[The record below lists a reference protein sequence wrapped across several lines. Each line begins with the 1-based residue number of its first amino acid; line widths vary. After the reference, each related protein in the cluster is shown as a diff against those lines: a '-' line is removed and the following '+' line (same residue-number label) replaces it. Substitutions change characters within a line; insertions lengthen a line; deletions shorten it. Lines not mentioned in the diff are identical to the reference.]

1 MNEMTK
7 IAATTTLKD
16 WETDQEVR
24 WCPGCGDYAILK
36 AVQRTLPE
44 LGADPANT
52 VFVSGIGCSSRFP
65 YYVESYG
72 FHTIHGRAPAFA
84 TGIKLANP
92 ELDVWLVTGDGD
104 GMSIGGNHTMHV
116 LRRNLDCQILLF
128 NNEIYGLTKGQY
140 SPTSREGTTSPTT
153 PLGSVDRPASP
164 CAFALG
170 AGARFIARGFDVSK
184 NLPEVLKAAY
194 HHRGA
199 AFVEIFQNCIV
210 YNKDVFNDFAAPKGA
225 EDRQLWL
232 THGEPMLFAKGTQ
245 GIALDT
251 EKLTLKVVDVVDGD
265 WQSAGVIVH
274 DVTNRSI
281 AHMLVE
287 MPFGAFPMALGV
299 LYDDPRPTFEAAVA
313 GERAKASAGKEANL
327 AKLLAKGQTWTVTEG
342 GPDLY
347 SGLARASMDNLTH
360 SLIGAALGQAG
371 LKRKT
376 GLAMP
381 ALIIGA
387 NIPDIDAACFF
398 WLEGTEHLGFRR
410 GITHGP
416 PAMLLLPLVLAGLLW
431 WFDRWQTG
439 RGTRPEGRLPVS
451 FKWLYLLGLIGCLS
465 HPLFD
470 WFNNYGIRL
479 LEPFSSQW
487 FYGDTLFIIDIWIWA
502 MLGAGIWLSRRRER
516 SGRAEWTRPAV
527 LSLRALT
534 LYILLN
540 MGISA
545 QAIVEARK
553 TIPQAKLIAA
563 NQVPLAFWERQVL
576 VRTDKLYGTYSSTPF
591 GALKGQDSPKPINMD
606 DPRIAAWAK
615 GDPQAEAFLFW
626 SRMPIAEPSPK
637 GILLKDQRFLNV
649 PSRSTFQVELKP
661 KP

>member
-1 MNEMTK
+1 MNAITP
-7 IAATTTLKD
+7 ITTTLKD

-92 ELDVWLVTGDGD
+92 QLDVWLVTGDGD

-184 NLPEVLKAAY
+184 HLPDVLKAAY
-194 HHRGA
+194 RHKGA

-210 YNKDVFNDFAAPKGA
+210 YNKDRFEDFAAPKGA

-232 THGEPMLFAKGTQ
+232 QHGEPMLFAKGEK

-251 EKLTLKVVDVVDGD
+251 DKLTLKVVDVVDGN
-265 WQSAGVIVH
+265 WQAAGVIVH

-287 MPFGAFPMALGV
+287 MPFGPFPMALGV
-299 LYDDPRPTFEAAVA
+299 LYDDPRPTFEAAVVA
-313 GERAKASAGKEANL
+313 EREKAAAGKEPNL

-342 GPDLY
+342 GPDL
-347 SGLARASMDNLTH
+347 
-360 SLIGAALGQAG
+360 
-371 LKRKT
+371 
-376 GLAMP
+376 
-381 ALIIGA
+381 
-387 NIPDIDAACFF
+387 
-398 WLEGTEHLGFRR
+398 
-410 GITHGP
+410 
-416 PAMLLLPLVLAGLLW
+416 
-431 WFDRWQTG
+431 
-439 RGTRPEGRLPVS
+439 
-451 FKWLYLLGLIGCLS
+451 
-465 HPLFD
+465 
-470 WFNNYGIRL
+470 
-479 LEPFSSQW
+479 
-487 FYGDTLFIIDIWIWA
+487 
-502 MLGAGIWLSRRRER
+502 
-516 SGRAEWTRPAV
+516 
-527 LSLRALT
+527 
-534 LYILLN
+534 
-540 MGISA
+540 
-545 QAIVEARK
+545 
-553 TIPQAKLIAA
+553 
-563 NQVPLAFWERQVL
+563 
-576 VRTDKLYGTYSSTPF
+576 
-591 GALKGQDSPKPINMD
+591 
-606 DPRIAAWAK
+606 
-615 GDPQAEAFLFW
+615 
-626 SRMPIAEPSPK
+626 
-637 GILLKDQRFLNV
+637 
-649 PSRSTFQVELKP
+649 
-661 KP
+661 